1 MLYKRLNLTLIKSKF
16 FLQVTYASYSKT
28 RDVSIIIIEMG
39 PPKLLKT
46 LIDKFV
52 TVFQLNVSLN
62 QHVYYENLYNN
73 FT

>member
-16 FLQVTYASYSKT
+16 FLQVMYASYSKT

-62 QHVYYENLYNN
+62 QHVYYENIYNN